1 MQLQELGAAQ
11 EIMMGRT
18 LDFTEFSGG
27 LDTEAAL
34 IYDAVHLF
42 AVALSQVTR
51 LPSLGDPAAQ
61 VRQVQDLQPASIHC
75 ERLNDRPEEDDR
87 DPGHKQFWQHGSTII
102 NFMRLSTIPGLSG
115 TVKVIPLHCCLDLP
129 KLAPSSV

>member
-1 MQLQELGAAQ
+1 
-11 EIMMGRT
+11 MGRT

-51 LPSLGDPAAQ
+51 FPSLGDPAVQ
-61 VRQVQDLQPASIHC
+61 VRQVQHLQPASIHC

-115 TVKVIPLHCCLDLP
+115 TVKVIPLHYCLDLP
-129 KLAPSSV
+129 DPAPSSV